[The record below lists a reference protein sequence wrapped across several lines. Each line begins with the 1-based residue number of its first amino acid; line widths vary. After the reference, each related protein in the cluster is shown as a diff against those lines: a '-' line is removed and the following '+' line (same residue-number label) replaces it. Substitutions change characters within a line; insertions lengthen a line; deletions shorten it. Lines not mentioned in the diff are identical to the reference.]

1 MNDSTQKSV
10 KKTATLEAFLKTRPA
25 IRCRLDNAHELFDE
39 KSGRSVFSWQ
49 VKGNFT
55 LPLVPL
61 AVGAIATAITLS
73 CLFSTKD

>member
-1 MNDSTQKSV
+1 MNDSTQSTP
-10 KKTATLEAFLKTRPA
+10 KKATTLNEFLKTRPA
-25 IRCRLDNAHELFDE
+25 IRCHLDNSHELFDE

-49 VKGNFT
+49 IKGNFT

-73 CLFSTKD
+73 CLFSKNG

>member
-1 MNDSTQKSV
+1 MNETTENTPKKSC
-10 KKTATLEAFLKTRPA
+10 TLEAFLKTRPA
-25 IRCRLDNAHELFDE
+25 IRCRLDNSHELFDE

-61 AVGAIATAITLS
+61 AVGAVATAITLS
-73 CLFSTKD
+73 CLFSKNG